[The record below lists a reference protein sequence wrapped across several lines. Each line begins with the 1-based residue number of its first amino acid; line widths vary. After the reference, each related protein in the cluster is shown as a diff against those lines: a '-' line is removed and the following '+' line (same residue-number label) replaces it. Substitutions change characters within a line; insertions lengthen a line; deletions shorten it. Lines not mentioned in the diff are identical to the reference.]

1 MSLSRSSLS
10 PTVGLFPGVYFLY
23 FASVSLCLLA
33 ISPCCKT
40 SKYCTELSKQDYH
53 LLGSDSNLS
62 DLLSTVN
69 SSGSICVFVHSTFR
83 KYMDQG
89 WKGAVQE
96 QAISIKRNFDC
107 KCLKEKQP
115 L

>member
-10 PTVGLFPGVYFLY
+10 PTVVLFPVYISCILP
-23 FASVSLCLLA
+23 VSLCLLA

-40 SKYCTELSKQDYH
+40 RKYCTELSKQDYH

-62 DLLSTVN
+62 DLLSTAN
-69 SSGSICVFVHSTFR
+69 SSGFICVFVHSMFR
-83 KYMDQG
+83 KYMDQEG
-89 WKGAVQE
+89 KGTGQE
-96 QAISIKRNFDC
+96 QAISIKRNSDC